1 MKTFPEADVI
11 WWNASSYYVRCP
23 FCEEVHHHGINWK
36 TNRLRISHC
45 EKMETYL
52 CCFPI
57 GDQGQVAYEIDKR
70 RGRCTNICVSP
81 DSDTEDDD
89 VDHLAIELAQK
100 ATIAAQRADTYA
112 DINEDAKEIVTID
125 PGHGIEPFE
134 QKRIFVPIGDCV
146 NGDTRAVERYLET
159 SSEAQLFIRGRDYD
173 GKTTLISAAAEPSS
187 EMVSL
192 LIKHGAE
199 VNAVD
204 KRGRSAL
211 MEAALFG
218 RAENVKVLLQ
228 NGADKNTRDSDNRMA
243 IDFAR
248 DHYKNRRERYERTG
262 GNLISSSNRL
272 PGRHEDTFKRD
283 IDRQDIVRLFSGENR
298 KSKIVFGSPP
308 TLSGSKSYSFT
319 PSPRQDSL
327 VLHGPIEEYP
337 ISSSYKT
344 VARLER
350 GGKFPSIGAMS
361 GWAHGSVQSL
371 RVDGRQWT
379 DDVFYISNVA
389 GHALAS
395 HSCDQGKDGRYNAC
409 HAEKQLIAYFIDRHV
424 FLPRDADPDSEL
436 EKRIECI
443 EDELQEF
450 LSGTEIGR
458 KVASLRKRKEDLKHQ
473 IFDGDE
479 KLVGKHDE
487 IKALNLE
494 LKSVET
500 ALNLLIAD
508 SQARP
513 LLKLES
519 QLKVLNK
526 RLDRHADLT
535 EMASAPPP
543 ASLVEAVILISSR
556 PCQDCI
562 VFTDKVNKRFGL
574 SIQLFA
580 AL

>member
-23 FCEEVHHHGINWK
+23 FCEEVHLHGIDWK
-36 TNRLRISHC
+36 TKNLRDSHC
-45 EKMETYL
+45 GKMETYL

-57 GDQGQVAYEIDKR
+57 SDQGQVAYEIDKR

-89 VDHLAIELAQK
+89 VDDLAIELAQK
-100 ATIAAQRADTYA
+100 ATVSAQRAGTYA
-112 DINEDAKEIVTID
+112 DINEHSKEVVTINQA
-125 PGHGIEPFE
+125 HEPFE
-134 QKRIFVPIGDCV
+134 EKRIFQAIRDCV
-146 NGDTRAVERYLET
+146 NGNTRAVEIYLET
-159 SSEAQLFIRGRDYD
+159 SSEAQLFIRGRYYD
-173 GKTTLISAAAEPSS
+173 GKTTLISAAAESSS
-187 EMVSL
+187 EMVTL
-192 LIKHGAE
+192 LIKQGAE

-204 KRGRSAL
+204 NYGRSAL

-218 RAENVKVLLQ
+218 RAENVKILLQ
-228 NGADKNTRDSDNRMA
+228 NGADKNTPDSENRMA
-243 IDFAR
+243 IDSAR
-248 DHYKNRRERYERTG
+248 EHYKNRRERYERTG
-262 GNLISSSNRL
+262 GNLTSSSNRL

-379 DDVFYISNVA
+379 DDVFYISDVA

-395 HSCDQGKDGRYNAC
+395 HSCDQGKKGRYNAC

-543 ASLVEAVILISSR
+543 ALLVEAVILISSR

-562 VFTDKVNKRFGL
+562 VFTDKVNKRFAL

>member
-1 MKTFPEADVI
+1 
-11 WWNASSYYVRCP
+11 
-23 FCEEVHHHGINWK
+23 
-36 TNRLRISHC
+36 
-45 EKMETYL
+45 
-52 CCFPI
+52 
-57 GDQGQVAYEIDKR
+57 
-70 RGRCTNICVSP
+70 
-81 DSDTEDDD
+81 
-89 VDHLAIELAQK
+89 
-100 ATIAAQRADTYA
+100 
-112 DINEDAKEIVTID
+112 
-125 PGHGIEPFE
+125 
-134 QKRIFVPIGDCV
+134 
-146 NGDTRAVERYLET
+146 
-159 SSEAQLFIRGRDYD
+159 
-173 GKTTLISAAAEPSS
+173 
-187 EMVSL
+187 
-192 LIKHGAE
+192 
-199 VNAVD
+199 
-204 KRGRSAL
+204 
-211 MEAALFG
+211 
-218 RAENVKVLLQ
+218 
-228 NGADKNTRDSDNRMA
+228 MA

-337 ISSSYKT
+337 ISSSYKM

-379 DDVFYISNVA
+379 DDVFYISDVA

-395 HSCDQGKDGRYNAC
+395 HSCDQGKEGRYNAC
-409 HAEKQLIAYFIDRHV
+409 NAEKQLIAYFIDRHV

>member
-11 WWNASSYYVRCP
+11 WWDASSYY
-23 FCEEVHHHGINWK
+23 
-36 TNRLRISHC
+36 
-45 EKMETYL
+45 YL
-52 CCFPI
+52 PLLLPLN
-57 GDQGQVAYEIDKR
+57 DQGEVAYEIEKT
-70 RGRCTNICVSP
+70 RGRYTNICVSP
-81 DSDTEDDD
+81 DSDNEDDD
-89 VDHLAIELAQK
+89 VDHLAVALAQK
-100 ATIAAQRADTYA
+100 AKIAVQRERTHANIRKDSREMVTADLG
-112 DINEDAKEIVTID
+112 DNRK
-125 PGHGIEPFE
+125 PFE
-134 QKRIFVPIGDCV
+134 YKRILDAMYDCL
-146 NGDTRAVERYLET
+146 NGDIRAVQRYLET
-159 SSEAQLFIRGRDYD
+159 SSEAQLFVQGRQYD
-173 GKTTLISAAAEPSS
+173 GKTTLISAAAVPSS

-199 VNAVD
+199 VDAVD
-204 KRGRSAL
+204 NYGRSAL

-248 DHYKNRRERYERTG
+248 DHYRNRRQRYKRTG
-262 GNLISSSNRL
+262 GNLVSSSNRRL
-272 PGRHEDTFKRD
+272 GCNEDTFKRD

-319 PSPRQDSL
+319 PSLTQDSL

-337 ISSSYKT
+337 VSSSYKT

-361 GWAHGSVQSL
+361 GWAHGSMQSL

-379 DDVFYISNVA
+379 DDVFYISEIA

-395 HSCDQGKDGRYNAC
+395 HRCDQGKNGRYNAC

-424 FLPRDADPDSEL
+424 FLPRDVDPDSEL
-436 EKRIECI
+436 EKKIECT
-443 EDELQEF
+443 EDELQEL

-458 KVASLRKRKEDLKHQ
+458 KVASLRKRKEDLKHE

-479 KLVGKHDE
+479 RLVGKHDE

-526 RLDRHADLT
+526 RLDRHADLN